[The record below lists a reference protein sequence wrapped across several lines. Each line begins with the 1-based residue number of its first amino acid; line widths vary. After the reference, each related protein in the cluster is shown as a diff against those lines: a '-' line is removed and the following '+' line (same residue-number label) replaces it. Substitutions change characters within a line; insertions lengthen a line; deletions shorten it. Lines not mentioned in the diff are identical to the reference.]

1 MTSMYPVV
9 NTEIKMPKSMM
20 NALSLF
26 ETHCVCLG
34 IEEVHLDEVLDF
46 LTKNYEE
53 NFAKKFKIEY
63 LYPIKKL
70 DSSINKL
77 DKQPLS
83 DELVSSSSIQESLNK
98 ADKLLEKLKS
108 KGYIVEKLPKLDDGD
123 SIYMALHNKK
133 RTGKFSLD

>member
-1 MTSMYPVV
+1 MTSMFPVV

-34 IEEVHLDEVLDF
+34 IAEVNLDEVLDF
-46 LTKNYEE
+46 LTKHYDES
-53 NFAKKFKIEY
+53 FANKFKIEY
-63 LYPIKKL
+63 LFPINQL

-77 DKQPLS
+77 DKQPIT
-83 DELVSSSSIQESLNK
+83 DELISSSSLQESLIR
-98 ADKLLEKLKS
+98 ADVLLEKFKT
-108 KGYIVEKLPKLDDGD
+108 KGYLVEKLPKLDDGD
-123 SIYMALHNKK
+123 SLYMALHNKK